1 MIPCVALISWALL
14 SIEEVGNTIEDPFN
28 MPFLFEGGQRD
39 ELQLERSFQN
49 IRGDIL
55 DRSPAC
61 IPPAMSQERA
71 TGGGEGEQ
79 DQQVPQALLQ
89 TLLAVPAFMQY
100 ENQTPLLLSL
110 FTPLTSPHSLDQMC
124 FAEYDVTL
132 FHRDAVPTHRL
143 SLMSPAALASVEQ
156 QLFTPNLEEWIEG
169 S

>member
-1 MIPCVALISWALL
+1 MHACTRAQIVGWRMIPCVALISWALL

-100 ENQTPLLLSL
+100 ENQTQR
-110 FTPLTSPHSLDQMC
+110 TS
-124 FAEYDVTL
+124 VTITV
-132 FHRDAVPTHRL
+132 HTTDI
-143 SLMSPAALASVEQ
+143 AAPS
-156 QLFTPNLEEWIEG
+156 
-169 S
+169 